1 MTLVFGAIPP
11 VAMVL
16 ALPILLPSVPAEKVV
31 IDNDEYC
38 NDDENYGEDDDTC
51 QMSENCIRRQVLGNK
66 YLVYMNHH
74 QNNQGGDSEG
84 GTKST
89 GEIIKAVLR

>member
-31 IDNDEYC
+31 IDS
-38 NDDENYGEDDDTC
+38 DDENYGDDDDNC
-51 QMSENCIRRQVLGNK
+51 QISENCKRRRVLGNK
-66 YLVYMNHH
+66 YLVYMIN
-74 QNNQGGDSEG
+74 QNQNR
-84 GTKST
+84 
-89 GEIIKAVLR
+89 GEIRREEPKAPGKSSRLS

>member
-31 IDNDEYC
+31 IDS
-38 NDDENYGEDDDTC
+38 DDENYGDDDDNC

-66 YLVYMNHH
+66 YLVYMINQNH
-74 QNNQGGDSEG
+74 QGGDQE
-84 GTKST
+84 KH
-89 GEIIKAVLR
+89 

>member
-1 MTLVFGAIPP
+1 MKGFHKKSFFSRMMASL
-11 VAMVL
+11 
-16 ALPILLPSVPAEKVV
+16 
-31 IDNDEYC
+31 
-38 NDDENYGEDDDTC
+38 
-51 QMSENCIRRQVLGNK
+51 SENCIRRQVLGNK

>member
-51 QMSENCIRRQVLGNK
+51 QMSENCKRRQVLGNK

>member
-31 IDNDEYC
+31 IDS
-38 NDDENYGEDDDTC
+38 DDENYGDDDDNC

-66 YLVYMNHH
+66 YLVYMINQNH
-74 QNNQGGDSEG
+74 QGGDKEG

>member
-1 MTLVFGAIPP
+1 M
-11 VAMVL
+11 AMVL
-16 ALPILLPSVPAEKVV
+16 ALPILLPSVPAEKGV

-38 NDDENYGEDDDTC
+38 NDDENYGDDDDNC

>member
-31 IDNDEYC
+31 IDS
-38 NDDENYGEDDDTC
+38 DDENYGDDDDNC
-51 QMSENCIRRQVLGNK
+51 QMSENCKRRQVLGNK
-66 YLVYMNHH
+66 YLVYMINQNH
-74 QNNQGGDSEG
+74 QGGDKEG

>member
-31 IDNDEYC
+31 IDS
-38 NDDENYGEDDDTC
+38 DDENYGDDDDNC
-51 QMSENCIRRQVLGNK
+51 QMSENCISRQVLGNK
-66 YLVYMNHH
+66 YLVYMINQNH
-74 QNNQGGDSEG
+74 QGGDKEG

>member
-31 IDNDEYC
+31 IDS
-38 NDDENYGEDDDTC
+38 DDENYGDDDDNC

-66 YLVYMNHH
+66 YLVYMIN
-74 QNNQGGDSEG
+74 QNQNR
-84 GTKST
+84 
-89 GEIIKAVLR
+89 GEIRREEPKAPGKSSRLS